1 MSKSQ
6 KTLDPSFVEAKRREL
21 SALRE
26 ELKKA
31 AGATETEERIVKDA
45 SAQQAHEYED
55 DAQKLDTLEKE
66 GLLISRSVGRLAQI
80 DRALEKIKA
89 GTYGFS
95 DVSGEPIGEERLNAI
110 PEATITLREQENS
123 ERKG

>member
-26 ELKKA
+26 ALKKG
-31 AGATETEERIVKDA
+31 AGTTEKEESVVKDA

-66 GLLISRSVGRLAQI
+66 GLLVSRSVDRLAQI

-95 DVSGEPIGEERLNAI
+95 DISGEPIGEDRLNAV
-110 PEATITLREQENS
+110 PEATNTVREQENS

>member
-26 ELKKA
+26 VLKKG
-31 AGATETEERIVKDA
+31 AGTTEQEEGIVKDA
-45 SAQQAHEYED
+45 SAQQAREYED

-66 GLLISRSVGRLAQI
+66 GLLISRNVDRLTQI

-95 DVSGEPIGEERLNAI
+95 DISGEPIGEDRLNAV
-110 PEATITLREQENS
+110 PEATNTLREQENS

>member
-6 KTLDPSFVEAKRREL
+6 KTLAPSFVEAKRREL

-26 ELKKA
+26 ALKNGA
-31 AGATETEERIVKDA
+31 ATTEREEGIVKDA
-45 SAQQAHEYED
+45 SAQQAREFED

-66 GLLISRSVGRLAQI
+66 ALLVSRSVNRLSQI
-80 DRALEKIKA
+80 DRALDKIKA

-95 DVSGEPIGEERLNAI
+95 DISGEPIGEERLNAV
-110 PEATITLREQENS
+110 PEATNTLREQEDS